1 MHGWGGS
8 WYNAPGVMSPKT
20 LIFIPTYNEREN
32 VGPMCEQIFALGLD
46 ADLLFMDDGSPDGTG
61 QLLDTLAAEHSRM
74 RVVHRAGKAGIGSA
88 HKAGIKLAYDE
99 GYERLVTL
107 DCDFTHRPEM
117 IGQFLERCDT
127 ADAVVG
133 SRYLET
139 GSLPG
144 WSALRKSL
152 TTLGHVLTKNML
164 GISQDATGAF
174 RAYNLTK
181 ISRELF
187 DLVQSNGYAFFFES
201 MLVLQRN
208 GLAIAEIP
216 IMLPARTYGSSKM
229 TVDEVRRS
237 VATLLTLFIQDQTN
251 PGRFRPGKTSVVIDP
266 ALVDPQNWNEYW
278 DAKSAKAAAVYDL
291 AAALYR
297 NTILKRQLEST
308 ISREFQPG
316 ARLLHAGCGGGPV
329 DANLHQQVRITAV
342 DISPSALDFYRRSN
356 PEAEEVRHADI
367 MALPFPNGTFD
378 GAYNLGVVEHFD
390 RSQLAKVFSELR
402 RVLKPNGK
410 LVVFWPHAHGTS
422 VTALGAAHWLLNDV
436 LHKSVRLHPPELS
449 LVHSAREAAELLASG
464 GFELKSY
471 EFGPKDLFVQ
481 AKIVATCQ

>member
-1 MHGWGGS
+1 
-8 WYNAPGVMSPKT
+8 MSPKT
-20 LIFIPTYNEREN
+20 LIFIPTYDERQN
-32 VGPMCEQIFALGLD
+32 VGPMCEQILALGLD

-61 QLLDTLAAEHSRM
+61 QVLDELAAKHSRV
-74 RVVHRAGKAGIGSA
+74 RVVHRAAKAGIGSA

-99 GYERLVTL
+99 RYDRLVTL

-117 IGQFLERCDT
+117 IPEFLDRSET

-152 TTLGHVLTKNML
+152 TTLGHVLTKNVL

-174 RAYNLTK
+174 RAYNLRT
-181 ISRELF
+181 IRRDLF

-201 MLVLQRN
+201 MLVLARN

-229 TVDEVRRS
+229 TVEEVRRS
-237 VATLLTLFIQDQTN
+237 VTTLMTLFIQDQTN
-251 PGRFRPGKTSVVIDP
+251 PGRFRPGKRSVALDP

-278 DAKSAKAAAVYDL
+278 DAKSAKTAAAYDL
-291 AAALYR
+291 VAALYR
-297 NTILKRQLEST
+297 NAIIKRRLEST
-308 ISREFQPG
+308 IAREFQPG

-329 DANLHQQVRITAV
+329 DARLHERVRITAV
-342 DISPSALDFYRRSN
+342 DISPSALDLYRRSN
-356 PEAEEVRHADI
+356 PDAEDVRHADI
-367 MALPFPNGTFD
+367 MDLPFPDDSFD

-390 RSQLAKVFSELR
+390 RAQLAKVFSELR

-422 VTALGAAHWLLNDV
+422 VTALGATHWLLNDV
-436 LHKSVRLHPPELS
+436 LHRNVRLHPAEVS
-449 LVHSAREAAELLASG
+449 LVHSAREAAQLLASG
-464 GFELKSY
+464 GFDLKSY
-471 EFGPKDLFVQ
+471 EFGPQDLFVQ
-481 AKIVATCQ
+481 AKIIATCQ